1 MKKITLT
8 LIAISLFIVK
18 STKAQE
24 EELIAS
30 EPISSGCLSQ
40 TRGAEESALP
50 TIKLTKEGS
59 ILSVELLNYRSNCGT
74 TGFEVEKRMIGGNND
89 TPSVVISV
97 VPVIPAPMDCI
108 CPFNISYT
116 VRGLEKNKFY
126 LTCWWFDGQVEL
138 TEGEPLVLEYKT
150 EDVVI
155 DGLKYRLLKTS
166 HQAKLLY
173 QIPWNN
179 EAEIIQIP
187 SEVEYEGENYTVT
200 TIVEE
205 LFGSNNTIKKIIIP
219 KTIKNTEFGSLEEIP
234 SNPFSSC
241 LSLETIEVEEG
252 SPVFSSVDG
261 VLFSTDK
268 KTLIGYPAG
277 SPRESYTVPDG
288 VKTAKIA
295 AFFNSQH
302 LKKIVLT
309 NDMET
314 LGLSVFG
321 YGKNLEEVI
330 LSSNIKELPSYI
342 FRNCKKLN
350 SVFIPKGVTT
360 IASSAFEGCI
370 SLESIS
376 LPESVATIGT
386 AAFMGCTSLESA
398 TLSPNL
404 KVIPTA
410 MFRDCSKLAEVIIPF
425 GITTIGNGAF
435 AGCKAMRSFDLP
447 ESINYIDDY
456 AFRYLSD
463 LKDIYCHA
471 RTAPN
476 TSKNAFWNVDLPQ
489 VTLHV
494 PASSVDSYQSTSP
507 WNQFGAI
514 LPLETDIAT
523 WEVQT
528 GEVTSIQAGSPVDVT
543 KESSSIQLVYRNIPV
558 MKFDNITSISFKG
571 YNPGKEQVRHLKVW
585 LASGESGRYSEE
597 VCVFDDN
604 CSIPKGGTAEECI
617 PLLRLNFN
625 SPYEYH
631 SAERFYVRIEC
642 TGEAEEELLF
652 FECQNDDQ
660 PVATF
665 DVSAE
670 VKYFSGTLAD
680 QDGNPIGGAR
690 VSLYHYNY
698 ETETTEV
705 EYTAE
710 SDADGHYSVR
720 VEQSNISYLLTVS
733 APGFPRYQVDYIF
746 YLNANSYSYP
756 SPPSDITLFNKLDFK
771 AGQQAT
777 IILPVAPDPS
787 WGRYYRLDRR
797 ENIYDIIFERE
808 YEPQANVPYVIFPER
823 DFSIDLN
830 SYDLENLPEPGFVP
844 FPDNDM
850 YRPLGLHG
858 TYESCYA
865 YKETVPSWFASLLD
879 DTPDCIPETS
889 NSFAR
894 VGAFRAYL
902 LAADATQI
910 NCIFKGE
917 NDDTNLA
924 YRPMIEDDKVWKVGA
939 IVSGNP
945 VQWVQY
951 YYLDGDTIIDGK
963 TCKQMMRQRFVSPD
977 YAAANEIS
985 QENSLKYVGAWY
997 EENKKV
1003 YFYSATN
1010 KQMKMLYDFS
1020 LEDNG
1025 TFQMDGLTYVV
1036 GPRQTGGIEGF
1047 KGVYRDIK
1055 QVDGESIYRCA
1066 PWLEGVGVIYGSPR
1080 GNVFNVELAEPMWN
1094 LMACYVGD
1102 EVIYL
1107 NDALEDGATP
1117 EGAEARNR
1125 FDFTHTI
1132 KNQPKAP
1139 MRGEA
1144 EASIYGEYS
1153 ELQLSIHLDPLD
1165 DAYLVRITDE
1175 SGKAVYEKNI
1185 NAGTIVGLNIDISG
1199 YAKGRYTV
1207 TVENSRESFTGVF
1220 EAQMTGID
1228 LTPTLSKGEGVI
1240 YNLQG
1245 QRIRSLQKGLNI
1257 VNGRKVYVK

>member
-24 EELIAS
+24 EDLIAS

-59 ILSVELLNYRSNCGT
+59 ILSVDLLNYSSNCGT
-74 TGFEVEKRMIGGNND
+74 TGFEVENRMIGGNND

-376 LPESVATIGT
+376 LPESVATVGT

-471 RTAPN
+471 KTAPN
-476 TSKNAFWNVDLPQ
+476 TSKNAFWNVDLSH

-494 PASSVDSYQSTSP
+494 PEASIENYQSSSL

-514 LPLETDIAT
+514 VPLET
-523 WEVQT
+523 E
-528 GEVTSIQAGSPVDVT
+528 
-543 KESSSIQLVYRNIPV
+543 
-558 MKFDNITSISFKG
+558 M
-571 YNPGKEQVRHLKVW
+571 
-585 LASGESGRYSEE
+585 
-597 VCVFDDN
+597 
-604 CSIPKGGTAEECI
+604 
-617 PLLRLNFN
+617 
-625 SPYEYH
+625 
-631 SAERFYVRIEC
+631 
-642 TGEAEEELLF
+642 
-652 FECQNDDQ
+652 
-660 PVATF
+660 
-665 DVSAE
+665 
-670 VKYFSGTLAD
+670 
-680 QDGNPIGGAR
+680 
-690 VSLYHYNY
+690 
-698 ETETTEV
+698 
-705 EYTAE
+705 
-710 SDADGHYSVR
+710 
-720 VEQSNISYLLTVS
+720 
-733 APGFPRYQVDYIF
+733 
-746 YLNANSYSYP
+746 
-756 SPPSDITLFNKLDFK
+756 
-771 AGQQAT
+771 
-777 IILPVAPDPS
+777 
-787 WGRYYRLDRR
+787 
-797 ENIYDIIFERE
+797 
-808 YEPQANVPYVIFPER
+808 
-823 DFSIDLN
+823 
-830 SYDLENLPEPGFVP
+830 
-844 FPDNDM
+844 
-850 YRPLGLHG
+850 
-858 TYESCYA
+858 
-865 YKETVPSWFASLLD
+865 
-879 DTPDCIPETS
+879 
-889 NSFAR
+889 
-894 VGAFRAYL
+894 
-902 LAADATQI
+902 
-910 NCIFKGE
+910 
-917 NDDTNLA
+917 A

-939 IVSGNP
+939 LNSGNP

-1066 PWLEGVGVIYGSPR
+1066 PWLEGVGGIYGSPR

-1132 KNQPKAP
+1132 KNQPHSP
-1139 MRGEA
+1139 MRGAA
-1144 EASIYGEYS
+1144 EPSIYGEYN

-1165 DAYLVRITDE
+1165 DAYLVRITNE

-1185 NAGTIVGLNIDISG
+1185 NAGNIMGLNIDISS
-1199 YAKGRYTV
+1199 YARGRYTV
-1207 TVENSRESFTGVF
+1207 TVENSRESFTGMF
-1220 EAQMTGID
+1220 EAQMTGIC
-1228 LTPTLSKGEGVI
+1228 LTPTLTQGKGAI

-1245 QRIRSLQKGLNI
+1245 QRISSLQKGLNI

>member
-1 MKKITLT
+1 M
-8 LIAISLFIVK
+8 
-18 STKAQE
+18 
-24 EELIAS
+24 
-30 EPISSGCLSQ
+30 
-40 TRGAEESALP
+40 
-50 TIKLTKEGS
+50 
-59 ILSVELLNYRSNCGT
+59 SVDLLNYSSNCGT
-74 TGFEVEKRMIGGNND
+74 TGFEVENRMIGGNND

-187 SEVEYEGENYTVT
+187 SEVESEGENYTVT

-309 NDMET
+309 NDIET

-376 LPESVATIGT
+376 LPESVATVGT
-386 AAFMGCTSLESA
+386 AAFMGCTSLKRA
-398 TLSPNL
+398 ALSPNL
-404 KVIPTA
+404 KVIPLA
-410 MFRDCSKLAEVIIPF
+410 MFADCSNLAEVMIPF
-425 GITTIGNGAF
+425 GITTIGKNAF
-435 AGCKAMRSFDLP
+435 GGCKAMQSFDLP
-447 ESINYIDDY
+447 ESINYIDDF

-471 RTAPN
+471 KTAPN
-476 TSKNAFWNVDLPQ
+476 TSKNAFWNVDLSH

-494 PASSVDSYQSTSP
+494 PEASIENYQSSSL

-514 LPLETDIAT
+514 VPLET
-523 WEVQT
+523 E
-528 GEVTSIQAGSPVDVT
+528 
-543 KESSSIQLVYRNIPV
+543 
-558 MKFDNITSISFKG
+558 M
-571 YNPGKEQVRHLKVW
+571 
-585 LASGESGRYSEE
+585 
-597 VCVFDDN
+597 
-604 CSIPKGGTAEECI
+604 
-617 PLLRLNFN
+617 
-625 SPYEYH
+625 
-631 SAERFYVRIEC
+631 
-642 TGEAEEELLF
+642 
-652 FECQNDDQ
+652 
-660 PVATF
+660 
-665 DVSAE
+665 
-670 VKYFSGTLAD
+670 
-680 QDGNPIGGAR
+680 
-690 VSLYHYNY
+690 
-698 ETETTEV
+698 
-705 EYTAE
+705 
-710 SDADGHYSVR
+710 
-720 VEQSNISYLLTVS
+720 
-733 APGFPRYQVDYIF
+733 
-746 YLNANSYSYP
+746 
-756 SPPSDITLFNKLDFK
+756 
-771 AGQQAT
+771 
-777 IILPVAPDPS
+777 
-787 WGRYYRLDRR
+787 
-797 ENIYDIIFERE
+797 
-808 YEPQANVPYVIFPER
+808 
-823 DFSIDLN
+823 
-830 SYDLENLPEPGFVP
+830 
-844 FPDNDM
+844 
-850 YRPLGLHG
+850 
-858 TYESCYA
+858 
-865 YKETVPSWFASLLD
+865 
-879 DTPDCIPETS
+879 
-889 NSFAR
+889 
-894 VGAFRAYL
+894 
-902 LAADATQI
+902 
-910 NCIFKGE
+910 
-917 NDDTNLA
+917 A

-939 IVSGNP
+939 LNSGNP

-1066 PWLEGVGVIYGSPR
+1066 PWLEGVGGIYGSPR

-1132 KNQPKAP
+1132 KNQPHSP
-1139 MRGEA
+1139 MRGAA
-1144 EASIYGEYS
+1144 EPSIYGEYN

-1165 DAYLVRITDE
+1165 DAYLVRITNE

-1185 NAGTIVGLNIDISG
+1185 NAGNIMGLNIDISS
-1199 YAKGRYTV
+1199 YARGRYTV
-1207 TVENSRESFTGVF
+1207 TVENSRESFTGMF
-1220 EAQMTGID
+1220 EAQMTGIG
-1228 LTPTLSKGEGVI
+1228 LTPILSQGKGVI

-1245 QRIRSLQKGLNI
+1245 QRISSLQKGLNI

>member
-24 EELIAS
+24 EDLIAS
-30 EPISSGCLSQ
+30 EPISSGCLPQ

-59 ILSVELLNYRSNCGT
+59 ILSVDLLNYSSNCGT
-74 TGFEVEKRMIGGNND
+74 TGFEVENRMIGGNND

-150 EDVVI
+150 KDVVI

-288 VKTAKIA
+288 VKTEKLA

-309 NDMET
+309 NDIET

-376 LPESVATIGT
+376 LPESVATVGT
-386 AAFMGCTSLESA
+386 AAFMGCTSLKRA
-398 TLSPNL
+398 ALSPNL
-404 KVIPTA
+404 KVIPLA
-410 MFRDCSKLAEVIIPF
+410 MFADCSNLAEVMIPF
-425 GITTIGNGAF
+425 GITTIGRNAF
-435 AGCKAMRSFDLP
+435 GGCKAMQSFDLP
-447 ESINYIDDY
+447 ESINYIDDF
-456 AFRYLSD
+456 AFRYLSN

-471 RTAPN
+471 TTVPN
-476 TSKNAFWNVDLPQ
+476 TTKFTFGDVDLPQ

-514 LPLETDIAT
+514 VPLET
-523 WEVQT
+523 E
-528 GEVTSIQAGSPVDVT
+528 
-543 KESSSIQLVYRNIPV
+543 
-558 MKFDNITSISFKG
+558 M
-571 YNPGKEQVRHLKVW
+571 
-585 LASGESGRYSEE
+585 
-597 VCVFDDN
+597 
-604 CSIPKGGTAEECI
+604 
-617 PLLRLNFN
+617 
-625 SPYEYH
+625 
-631 SAERFYVRIEC
+631 
-642 TGEAEEELLF
+642 
-652 FECQNDDQ
+652 
-660 PVATF
+660 
-665 DVSAE
+665 
-670 VKYFSGTLAD
+670 
-680 QDGNPIGGAR
+680 
-690 VSLYHYNY
+690 
-698 ETETTEV
+698 
-705 EYTAE
+705 
-710 SDADGHYSVR
+710 
-720 VEQSNISYLLTVS
+720 
-733 APGFPRYQVDYIF
+733 
-746 YLNANSYSYP
+746 
-756 SPPSDITLFNKLDFK
+756 
-771 AGQQAT
+771 
-777 IILPVAPDPS
+777 
-787 WGRYYRLDRR
+787 
-797 ENIYDIIFERE
+797 
-808 YEPQANVPYVIFPER
+808 
-823 DFSIDLN
+823 
-830 SYDLENLPEPGFVP
+830 
-844 FPDNDM
+844 
-850 YRPLGLHG
+850 
-858 TYESCYA
+858 
-865 YKETVPSWFASLLD
+865 
-879 DTPDCIPETS
+879 
-889 NSFAR
+889 
-894 VGAFRAYL
+894 
-902 LAADATQI
+902 
-910 NCIFKGE
+910 
-917 NDDTNLA
+917 A

-939 IVSGNP
+939 LNSGNP

-1132 KNQPKAP
+1132 KNQPHSP
-1139 MRGEA
+1139 MRGAA
-1144 EASIYGEYS
+1144 EPSIYGEYS

-1165 DAYLVRITDE
+1165 DAYLVRITNE

-1185 NAGTIVGLNIDISG
+1185 NAGNIMGLNIDISS
-1199 YAKGRYTV
+1199 YARGRYTV
-1207 TVENSRESFTGVF
+1207 TVENSRESFTGMF
-1220 EAQMTGID
+1220 EAQMTGIG
-1228 LTPTLSKGEGVI
+1228 LTPTLTQGKGVI

-1245 QRIRSLQKGLNI
+1245 QRISSLQKGLNI

>member
-24 EELIAS
+24 EDLIAS
-30 EPISSGCLSQ
+30 EPISSGCLPQ

-59 ILSVELLNYRSNCGT
+59 ILSVDLLNYSSNCGT
-74 TGFEVEKRMIGGNND
+74 TGFEVENRMIGGNND

-376 LPESVATIGT
+376 LPESVATVGT

-471 RTAPN
+471 KTAPN
-476 TSKNAFWNVDLPQ
+476 TSKNAFWNVDLSQ

-494 PASSVDSYQSTSP
+494 PEASIENYQSSSP

-514 LPLETDIAT
+514 VPLET
-523 WEVQT
+523 E
-528 GEVTSIQAGSPVDVT
+528 
-543 KESSSIQLVYRNIPV
+543 
-558 MKFDNITSISFKG
+558 M
-571 YNPGKEQVRHLKVW
+571 
-585 LASGESGRYSEE
+585 
-597 VCVFDDN
+597 
-604 CSIPKGGTAEECI
+604 
-617 PLLRLNFN
+617 
-625 SPYEYH
+625 
-631 SAERFYVRIEC
+631 
-642 TGEAEEELLF
+642 
-652 FECQNDDQ
+652 
-660 PVATF
+660 
-665 DVSAE
+665 
-670 VKYFSGTLAD
+670 
-680 QDGNPIGGAR
+680 
-690 VSLYHYNY
+690 
-698 ETETTEV
+698 
-705 EYTAE
+705 
-710 SDADGHYSVR
+710 
-720 VEQSNISYLLTVS
+720 
-733 APGFPRYQVDYIF
+733 
-746 YLNANSYSYP
+746 
-756 SPPSDITLFNKLDFK
+756 
-771 AGQQAT
+771 
-777 IILPVAPDPS
+777 
-787 WGRYYRLDRR
+787 
-797 ENIYDIIFERE
+797 
-808 YEPQANVPYVIFPER
+808 
-823 DFSIDLN
+823 
-830 SYDLENLPEPGFVP
+830 
-844 FPDNDM
+844 
-850 YRPLGLHG
+850 
-858 TYESCYA
+858 
-865 YKETVPSWFASLLD
+865 
-879 DTPDCIPETS
+879 
-889 NSFAR
+889 
-894 VGAFRAYL
+894 
-902 LAADATQI
+902 
-910 NCIFKGE
+910 
-917 NDDTNLA
+917 A

-939 IVSGNP
+939 LNSGNP

-1066 PWLEGVGVIYGSPR
+1066 PWLEGVGGIYGSPR

-1132 KNQPKAP
+1132 KNQPHSP
-1139 MRGEA
+1139 MRGAA
-1144 EASIYGEYS
+1144 EPSIYGEYN

-1165 DAYLVRITDE
+1165 DAYLVRITNE

-1185 NAGTIVGLNIDISG
+1185 NAGNIMGLNIDISS
-1199 YAKGRYTV
+1199 YARGRYTV
-1207 TVENSRESFTGVF
+1207 TVENSRESFTGMF
-1220 EAQMTGID
+1220 EAQMTGIG
-1228 LTPTLSKGEGVI
+1228 LTPTLTQGKGVI

-1245 QRIRSLQKGLNI
+1245 QRISSLQKGLNI

>member
-24 EELIAS
+24 EDLIAS

-59 ILSVELLNYRSNCGT
+59 ILSVDLLNYSSNCGT
-74 TGFEVEKRMIGGNND
+74 TGFEVENRMIGGNND

-376 LPESVATIGT
+376 LPESVATVGT

-471 RTAPN
+471 KTAPN
-476 TSKNAFWNVDLPQ
+476 TSKNAFWNVDLSH

-494 PASSVDSYQSTSP
+494 PEASIENYQSSSL

-514 LPLETDIAT
+514 VPLET
-523 WEVQT
+523 E
-528 GEVTSIQAGSPVDVT
+528 
-543 KESSSIQLVYRNIPV
+543 
-558 MKFDNITSISFKG
+558 M
-571 YNPGKEQVRHLKVW
+571 
-585 LASGESGRYSEE
+585 
-597 VCVFDDN
+597 
-604 CSIPKGGTAEECI
+604 
-617 PLLRLNFN
+617 
-625 SPYEYH
+625 
-631 SAERFYVRIEC
+631 
-642 TGEAEEELLF
+642 
-652 FECQNDDQ
+652 
-660 PVATF
+660 
-665 DVSAE
+665 
-670 VKYFSGTLAD
+670 
-680 QDGNPIGGAR
+680 
-690 VSLYHYNY
+690 
-698 ETETTEV
+698 
-705 EYTAE
+705 
-710 SDADGHYSVR
+710 
-720 VEQSNISYLLTVS
+720 
-733 APGFPRYQVDYIF
+733 
-746 YLNANSYSYP
+746 
-756 SPPSDITLFNKLDFK
+756 
-771 AGQQAT
+771 
-777 IILPVAPDPS
+777 
-787 WGRYYRLDRR
+787 
-797 ENIYDIIFERE
+797 
-808 YEPQANVPYVIFPER
+808 
-823 DFSIDLN
+823 
-830 SYDLENLPEPGFVP
+830 
-844 FPDNDM
+844 
-850 YRPLGLHG
+850 
-858 TYESCYA
+858 
-865 YKETVPSWFASLLD
+865 
-879 DTPDCIPETS
+879 
-889 NSFAR
+889 
-894 VGAFRAYL
+894 
-902 LAADATQI
+902 
-910 NCIFKGE
+910 
-917 NDDTNLA
+917 A

-939 IVSGNP
+939 LNSGNP

-1132 KNQPKAP
+1132 KNQPHSP
-1139 MRGEA
+1139 MRGAA
-1144 EASIYGEYS
+1144 EPSIYGEYN

-1165 DAYLVRITDE
+1165 DAYLVRITNE

-1185 NAGTIVGLNIDISG
+1185 NAGNIMGLNIDISS
-1199 YAKGRYTV
+1199 YARGRYTV
-1207 TVENSRESFTGVF
+1207 TVENSRESFTGMF
-1220 EAQMTGID
+1220 EAQMTGIG
-1228 LTPTLSKGEGVI
+1228 LTPTLTQGKGVI

-1245 QRIRSLQKGLNI
+1245 QQISSLQKGLNI

>member
-24 EELIAS
+24 EDLIAS

-59 ILSVELLNYRSNCGT
+59 ILSVDLLNYSSNCGT
-74 TGFEVEKRMIGGNND
+74 TGFEVENRMIGGNND

-376 LPESVATIGT
+376 LPESVATVGT

-471 RTAPN
+471 KTAPN
-476 TSKNAFWNVDLPQ
+476 TSKNAFWNVDLSQ

-514 LPLETDIAT
+514 VPLET
-523 WEVQT
+523 E
-528 GEVTSIQAGSPVDVT
+528 
-543 KESSSIQLVYRNIPV
+543 
-558 MKFDNITSISFKG
+558 M
-571 YNPGKEQVRHLKVW
+571 
-585 LASGESGRYSEE
+585 
-597 VCVFDDN
+597 
-604 CSIPKGGTAEECI
+604 
-617 PLLRLNFN
+617 
-625 SPYEYH
+625 
-631 SAERFYVRIEC
+631 
-642 TGEAEEELLF
+642 
-652 FECQNDDQ
+652 
-660 PVATF
+660 
-665 DVSAE
+665 
-670 VKYFSGTLAD
+670 
-680 QDGNPIGGAR
+680 
-690 VSLYHYNY
+690 
-698 ETETTEV
+698 
-705 EYTAE
+705 
-710 SDADGHYSVR
+710 
-720 VEQSNISYLLTVS
+720 
-733 APGFPRYQVDYIF
+733 
-746 YLNANSYSYP
+746 
-756 SPPSDITLFNKLDFK
+756 
-771 AGQQAT
+771 
-777 IILPVAPDPS
+777 
-787 WGRYYRLDRR
+787 
-797 ENIYDIIFERE
+797 
-808 YEPQANVPYVIFPER
+808 
-823 DFSIDLN
+823 
-830 SYDLENLPEPGFVP
+830 
-844 FPDNDM
+844 
-850 YRPLGLHG
+850 
-858 TYESCYA
+858 
-865 YKETVPSWFASLLD
+865 
-879 DTPDCIPETS
+879 
-889 NSFAR
+889 
-894 VGAFRAYL
+894 
-902 LAADATQI
+902 
-910 NCIFKGE
+910 
-917 NDDTNLA
+917 A

-939 IVSGNP
+939 LNSGNP

-1066 PWLEGVGVIYGSPR
+1066 PWLEGVGGIYGSPR

-1132 KNQPKAP
+1132 KNQPHSP
-1139 MRGEA
+1139 MRGAA
-1144 EASIYGEYS
+1144 EPSIYGEYN

-1165 DAYLVRITDE
+1165 DAYLVRITNE

-1185 NAGTIVGLNIDISG
+1185 NAGNIMGLNIDISS
-1199 YAKGRYTV
+1199 YARGRYTV
-1207 TVENSRESFTGVF
+1207 TVENSRESFTGMF
-1220 EAQMTGID
+1220 EAQMTGIG
-1228 LTPTLSKGEGVI
+1228 LTPTLTQGKGVI

-1245 QRIRSLQKGLNI
+1245 QRISSLQKGLNI

>member
-24 EELIAS
+24 EDLIAS
-30 EPISSGCLSQ
+30 EPISSGCLPQ

-59 ILSVELLNYRSNCGT
+59 ILSVDLLNYSSNCGT
-74 TGFEVEKRMIGGNND
+74 TGFEVENRMIGGNND

-97 VPVIPAPMDCI
+97 VPVIPAPMACI

-150 EDVVI
+150 ENVVI
-155 DGLKYRLLKTS
+155 DGLKYQLLKTS

-187 SEVEYEGENYTVT
+187 SEVEYEGEKYTVT

-234 SNPFSSC
+234 NNPFSSC

-252 SPVFSSVDG
+252 NPVISSVDG
-261 VLFSTDK
+261 VLFSNDK
-268 KTLIGYPAG
+268 TTLIAYPTG
-277 SPRESYTVPDG
+277 SPQESYTVPDG
-288 VKTAKIA
+288 VKTVKTA

-302 LKKIVLT
+302 LKKIVLP

-314 LGLSVFG
+314 LGYSVFANS
-321 YGKNLEEVI
+321 KNLEEVI
-330 LSSNIKELPSYI
+330 LSSNIQELPSYL
-342 FRNCKKLN
+342 FNDCKKLK
-350 SVFIPKGVTT
+350 SVVIPKGVVT
-360 IASSAFEGCI
+360 IGYYAFEGCI

-376 LPESVATIGT
+376 LPESVN
-386 AAFMGCTSLESA
+386 F
-398 TLSPNL
+398 
-404 KVIPTA
+404 
-410 MFRDCSKLAEVIIPF
+410 
-425 GITTIGNGAF
+425 
-435 AGCKAMRSFDLP
+435 
-447 ESINYIDDY
+447 IDKY
-456 AFRYLSD
+456 AFIYLSR

-471 RTAPN
+471 TTVPN
-476 TSKNAFWNVDLPQ
+476 TTQYAFVDVDLPH
-489 VTLHV
+489 VILHV
-494 PASSVDSYQSTSP
+494 PGASVDNYQSTSP

-514 LPLETDIAT
+514 VPLETDIAT

-543 KESSSIQLVYRNIPV
+543 KESSSIQLVYRNIPL
-558 MKFDNITSISFKG
+558 MSLDNITGISFNG

-597 VCVFDDN
+597 VCVFDDD
-604 CSIPKGGTAEECI
+604 CSIPRGGTAEECI

-642 TGEAEEELLF
+642 TGEAEDEPLF
-652 FECQNDDQ
+652 FGCQNDDQ

-670 VKYFSGTLAD
+670 VKYFFGTLAD

-710 SDADGHYSVR
+710 SDADGHFSVR

-746 YLNANSYSYP
+746 YLNAESYFYP
-756 SPPSDITLFNKLDFK
+756 IPPSDITMFNKLDFK

-777 IILPVAPDPS
+777 IILPEAPDPS
-787 WGRYYRLDRR
+787 WGRYFRLDRR

-808 YEPQANVPYVIFPER
+808 YEPQANVPYVIFPAR
-823 DFSIDLN
+823 DFSIDLS

-858 TYESCYA
+858 TYKSCYA
-865 YKETVPSWFASLLD
+865 YKETVPSWCASLLD

-889 NSFAR
+889 TSLTR

-902 LAADATQI
+902 LVSDPTKI
-910 NCIFKGE
+910 NCIFTG
-917 NDDTNLA
+917 DYGDIDIA

-939 IVSGNP
+939 GNSNP
-945 VQWVQY
+945 VQWVLY
-951 YYLDGDTIIDGK
+951 YYLDGDTIINGK
-963 TCKQMMRQRFVSPD
+963 ICKQMMCQQYVSPD
-977 YAAANEIS
+977 HPNDGIIP
-985 QENSLKYVGAWY
+985 QENSLSYVGAWY
-997 EENKKV
+997 EENKQV
-1003 YFYSATN
+1003 YLYDTTN
-1010 KQMKMLYDFS
+1010 NQFKLMYDFS

-1025 TFQMDGLTYVV
+1025 IFMADGLPFVV
-1036 GPRQTGGIEGF
+1036 GPRQTGVIEGF
-1047 KGVYRDIK
+1047 KGVYRD
-1055 QVDGESIYRCA
+1055 VWLEPYGGSFYSV
-1066 PWLEGVGVIYGSPR
+1066 PWLEGVGGTERPTTNIYLGYVDP
-1080 GNVFNVELAEPMWN
+1080 LWN

-1139 MRGEA
+1139 MRGAA
-1144 EASIYGEYS
+1144 EPSIYGEYN

-1185 NAGTIVGLNIDISG
+1185 NAGTIVGLNIDISS
-1199 YAKGRYTV
+1199 YARGCYTV
-1207 TVENSRESFTGVF
+1207 TVENSQETFTGVF
-1220 EAQMTGID
+1220 DAQMTGIG
-1228 LTPTLSKGEGVI
+1228 LTPILSQGKGVI

-1245 QRIRSLQKGLNI
+1245 QRISSLQKGLNI

>member
-24 EELIAS
+24 EDLIAS

-59 ILSVELLNYRSNCGT
+59 ILSVDLLNYSSNCGT
-74 TGFEVEKRMIGGNND
+74 TGFEVENRMIGGNND

-309 NDMET
+309 NDIET

-376 LPESVATIGT
+376 LPESVATVGT
-386 AAFMGCTSLESA
+386 AAFMGCTSLKRA
-398 TLSPNL
+398 ALSPNL
-404 KVIPTA
+404 KVIPLA
-410 MFRDCSKLAEVIIPF
+410 MFRDCSNLSEVIIPF

-471 RTAPN
+471 KTAPN
-476 TSKNAFWNVDLPQ
+476 TSKNAFWNVDLSH

-494 PASSVDSYQSTSP
+494 PEASIENYQSSSL

-514 LPLETDIAT
+514 VPLET
-523 WEVQT
+523 E
-528 GEVTSIQAGSPVDVT
+528 
-543 KESSSIQLVYRNIPV
+543 
-558 MKFDNITSISFKG
+558 M
-571 YNPGKEQVRHLKVW
+571 
-585 LASGESGRYSEE
+585 
-597 VCVFDDN
+597 
-604 CSIPKGGTAEECI
+604 
-617 PLLRLNFN
+617 
-625 SPYEYH
+625 
-631 SAERFYVRIEC
+631 
-642 TGEAEEELLF
+642 
-652 FECQNDDQ
+652 
-660 PVATF
+660 
-665 DVSAE
+665 
-670 VKYFSGTLAD
+670 
-680 QDGNPIGGAR
+680 
-690 VSLYHYNY
+690 
-698 ETETTEV
+698 
-705 EYTAE
+705 
-710 SDADGHYSVR
+710 
-720 VEQSNISYLLTVS
+720 
-733 APGFPRYQVDYIF
+733 
-746 YLNANSYSYP
+746 
-756 SPPSDITLFNKLDFK
+756 
-771 AGQQAT
+771 
-777 IILPVAPDPS
+777 
-787 WGRYYRLDRR
+787 
-797 ENIYDIIFERE
+797 
-808 YEPQANVPYVIFPER
+808 
-823 DFSIDLN
+823 
-830 SYDLENLPEPGFVP
+830 
-844 FPDNDM
+844 
-850 YRPLGLHG
+850 
-858 TYESCYA
+858 
-865 YKETVPSWFASLLD
+865 
-879 DTPDCIPETS
+879 
-889 NSFAR
+889 
-894 VGAFRAYL
+894 
-902 LAADATQI
+902 
-910 NCIFKGE
+910 
-917 NDDTNLA
+917 A

-939 IVSGNP
+939 LNSGNP

-1132 KNQPKAP
+1132 KNQPHSP
-1139 MRGEA
+1139 MRGAA
-1144 EASIYGEYS
+1144 EPSIYGEYN

-1165 DAYLVRITDE
+1165 DAYLVRITNE

-1185 NAGTIVGLNIDISG
+1185 NAGNIMGLNIDISS
-1199 YAKGRYTV
+1199 YARGRYTV
-1207 TVENSRESFTGVF
+1207 TVENSRESFTGMF
-1220 EAQMTGID
+1220 EAQMTGIG
-1228 LTPTLSKGEGVI
+1228 LTPTLTQGKGVI

-1245 QRIRSLQKGLNI
+1245 QQISSLQKGLNI

>member
-24 EELIAS
+24 EDLIAS
-30 EPISSGCLSQ
+30 EPISSGCLPQ

-59 ILSVELLNYRSNCGT
+59 ILSVDLLNYSSNCGT
-74 TGFEVEKRMIGGNND
+74 TGFEVENRMIGGNND

-205 LFGSNNTIKKIIIP
+205 LFGSSNTIKKIIIP

-309 NDMET
+309 NDIET

-376 LPESVATIGT
+376 LPESVATVGT
-386 AAFMGCTSLESA
+386 AAFMGCTSLKRA
-398 TLSPNL
+398 ALSPNL
-404 KVIPTA
+404 KVIPLA
-410 MFRDCSKLAEVIIPF
+410 MFRDCSNLSEIKIPF

-471 RTAPN
+471 KTAPN
-476 TSKNAFWNVDLPQ
+476 TSKNAFWNVDLSQ

-494 PASSVDSYQSTSP
+494 PEASIENYQSSSP

-514 LPLETDIAT
+514 VPLET
-523 WEVQT
+523 E
-528 GEVTSIQAGSPVDVT
+528 
-543 KESSSIQLVYRNIPV
+543 
-558 MKFDNITSISFKG
+558 M
-571 YNPGKEQVRHLKVW
+571 
-585 LASGESGRYSEE
+585 
-597 VCVFDDN
+597 
-604 CSIPKGGTAEECI
+604 
-617 PLLRLNFN
+617 
-625 SPYEYH
+625 
-631 SAERFYVRIEC
+631 
-642 TGEAEEELLF
+642 
-652 FECQNDDQ
+652 
-660 PVATF
+660 
-665 DVSAE
+665 
-670 VKYFSGTLAD
+670 
-680 QDGNPIGGAR
+680 
-690 VSLYHYNY
+690 
-698 ETETTEV
+698 
-705 EYTAE
+705 
-710 SDADGHYSVR
+710 
-720 VEQSNISYLLTVS
+720 
-733 APGFPRYQVDYIF
+733 
-746 YLNANSYSYP
+746 
-756 SPPSDITLFNKLDFK
+756 
-771 AGQQAT
+771 
-777 IILPVAPDPS
+777 
-787 WGRYYRLDRR
+787 
-797 ENIYDIIFERE
+797 
-808 YEPQANVPYVIFPER
+808 
-823 DFSIDLN
+823 
-830 SYDLENLPEPGFVP
+830 
-844 FPDNDM
+844 
-850 YRPLGLHG
+850 
-858 TYESCYA
+858 
-865 YKETVPSWFASLLD
+865 
-879 DTPDCIPETS
+879 
-889 NSFAR
+889 
-894 VGAFRAYL
+894 
-902 LAADATQI
+902 
-910 NCIFKGE
+910 
-917 NDDTNLA
+917 A

-939 IVSGNP
+939 LNSGNP

-1175 SGKAVYEKNI
+1175 SGKCVYEKNI

-1220 EAQMTGID
+1220 EAQMTGIG

-1245 QRIRSLQKGLNI
+1245 QRISSLQKGLNI

>member
-24 EELIAS
+24 EDLIAS

-59 ILSVELLNYRSNCGT
+59 ILSVDLLNYSSNCGT
-74 TGFEVEKRMIGGNND
+74 TGFEVENRMIGGNND

-376 LPESVATIGT
+376 LPESVATVGT

-471 RTAPN
+471 KTAPN
-476 TSKNAFWNVDLPQ
+476 TSKNAFWNVDLSH

-494 PASSVDSYQSTSP
+494 PEASIENYQSSSL

-514 LPLETDIAT
+514 VPLET
-523 WEVQT
+523 E
-528 GEVTSIQAGSPVDVT
+528 
-543 KESSSIQLVYRNIPV
+543 
-558 MKFDNITSISFKG
+558 M
-571 YNPGKEQVRHLKVW
+571 
-585 LASGESGRYSEE
+585 
-597 VCVFDDN
+597 
-604 CSIPKGGTAEECI
+604 
-617 PLLRLNFN
+617 
-625 SPYEYH
+625 
-631 SAERFYVRIEC
+631 
-642 TGEAEEELLF
+642 
-652 FECQNDDQ
+652 
-660 PVATF
+660 
-665 DVSAE
+665 
-670 VKYFSGTLAD
+670 
-680 QDGNPIGGAR
+680 
-690 VSLYHYNY
+690 
-698 ETETTEV
+698 
-705 EYTAE
+705 
-710 SDADGHYSVR
+710 
-720 VEQSNISYLLTVS
+720 
-733 APGFPRYQVDYIF
+733 
-746 YLNANSYSYP
+746 
-756 SPPSDITLFNKLDFK
+756 
-771 AGQQAT
+771 
-777 IILPVAPDPS
+777 
-787 WGRYYRLDRR
+787 
-797 ENIYDIIFERE
+797 
-808 YEPQANVPYVIFPER
+808 
-823 DFSIDLN
+823 
-830 SYDLENLPEPGFVP
+830 
-844 FPDNDM
+844 
-850 YRPLGLHG
+850 
-858 TYESCYA
+858 
-865 YKETVPSWFASLLD
+865 
-879 DTPDCIPETS
+879 
-889 NSFAR
+889 
-894 VGAFRAYL
+894 
-902 LAADATQI
+902 
-910 NCIFKGE
+910 
-917 NDDTNLA
+917 A

-939 IVSGNP
+939 LNSGNP

-1066 PWLEGVGVIYGSPR
+1066 PWLEGVGGIYGSPR

-1175 SGKAVYEKNI
+1175 SGKCVYEKNI
-1185 NAGTIVGLNIDISG
+1185 NAGTIVGLNIDISS

-1207 TVENSRESFTGVF
+1207 TVENSQETFTGVF
-1220 EAQMTGID
+1220 EAQMTGIG
-1228 LTPTLSKGEGVI
+1228 LTPTLSQGKGAI

-1245 QRIRSLQKGLNI
+1245 QRISTLQKGLNI
-1257 VNGRKVYVK
+1257 VNGRKVAIK

>member
-1 MKKITLT
+1 ML
-8 LIAISLFIVK
+8 AS
-18 STKAQE
+18 AQTV
-24 EELIAS
+24 S
-30 EPISSGCLSQ
+30 DVQNSGCMRETRSAASQ
-40 TRGAEESALP
+40 WVP
-50 TIKLTKEGS
+50 TIVLTKEGS
-59 ILSVELLNYRSNCGT
+59 TLSVQLLNYVSNCCTDNFNVTSNISGSSD
-74 TGFEVEKRMIGGNND
+74 GGSYPVFIN
-89 TPSVVISV
+89 V
-97 VPVIPAPMDCI
+97 VPVVEYECDCN
-108 CPFNISYT
+108 CPFNVSFT
-116 VRGLEKNKFY
+116 VHDLEPNSFY
-126 LTCWWFDGQVEL
+126 LDCWWYDGQVEL

-187 SEVEYEGENYTVT
+187 SEVESEGENYTVT

-309 NDMET
+309 NDIET

-376 LPESVATIGT
+376 LPESVATVGT
-386 AAFMGCTSLESA
+386 AAFMGCTSLKRA
-398 TLSPNL
+398 ALSPNL
-404 KVIPTA
+404 KVIPLA
-410 MFRDCSKLAEVIIPF
+410 MFADCSNLAEVMIPF
-425 GITTIGNGAF
+425 GITTIGKNAF
-435 AGCKAMRSFDLP
+435 GGCKAMQSFDLP
-447 ESINYIDDY
+447 ESINYIDDF

-471 RTAPN
+471 KTAPN
-476 TSKNAFWNVDLPQ
+476 TSKNAFWNVDLSH

-494 PASSVDSYQSTSP
+494 PEASIENYQSSSL

-514 LPLETDIAT
+514 VPLET
-523 WEVQT
+523 E
-528 GEVTSIQAGSPVDVT
+528 
-543 KESSSIQLVYRNIPV
+543 
-558 MKFDNITSISFKG
+558 M
-571 YNPGKEQVRHLKVW
+571 
-585 LASGESGRYSEE
+585 
-597 VCVFDDN
+597 
-604 CSIPKGGTAEECI
+604 
-617 PLLRLNFN
+617 
-625 SPYEYH
+625 
-631 SAERFYVRIEC
+631 
-642 TGEAEEELLF
+642 
-652 FECQNDDQ
+652 
-660 PVATF
+660 
-665 DVSAE
+665 
-670 VKYFSGTLAD
+670 
-680 QDGNPIGGAR
+680 
-690 VSLYHYNY
+690 
-698 ETETTEV
+698 
-705 EYTAE
+705 
-710 SDADGHYSVR
+710 
-720 VEQSNISYLLTVS
+720 
-733 APGFPRYQVDYIF
+733 
-746 YLNANSYSYP
+746 
-756 SPPSDITLFNKLDFK
+756 
-771 AGQQAT
+771 
-777 IILPVAPDPS
+777 
-787 WGRYYRLDRR
+787 
-797 ENIYDIIFERE
+797 
-808 YEPQANVPYVIFPER
+808 
-823 DFSIDLN
+823 
-830 SYDLENLPEPGFVP
+830 
-844 FPDNDM
+844 
-850 YRPLGLHG
+850 
-858 TYESCYA
+858 
-865 YKETVPSWFASLLD
+865 
-879 DTPDCIPETS
+879 
-889 NSFAR
+889 
-894 VGAFRAYL
+894 
-902 LAADATQI
+902 
-910 NCIFKGE
+910 
-917 NDDTNLA
+917 A

-939 IVSGNP
+939 LNSGNP

-1066 PWLEGVGVIYGSPR
+1066 PWLEGVGGIYGSPR

-1132 KNQPKAP
+1132 KNQPHSP
-1139 MRGEA
+1139 MRGAA
-1144 EASIYGEYS
+1144 EPSIYGEYN

-1165 DAYLVRITDE
+1165 DAYLVRITNE

-1185 NAGTIVGLNIDISG
+1185 NAGNIMGLNIDISS
-1199 YAKGRYTV
+1199 YARGRYTV
-1207 TVENSRESFTGVF
+1207 TVENSRESFTGMF
-1220 EAQMTGID
+1220 EAQMTGIG
-1228 LTPTLSKGEGVI
+1228 LTPILSQGKGVI

-1245 QRIRSLQKGLNI
+1245 QRISSLQKGLNI

>member
-24 EELIAS
+24 EDLIAS

-59 ILSVELLNYRSNCGT
+59 ILSVDLLNYSSNCGT
-74 TGFEVEKRMIGGNND
+74 TGFEVENRMIGGNND

-376 LPESVATIGT
+376 LPESVATVGT

-471 RTAPN
+471 KTAPN
-476 TSKNAFWNVDLPQ
+476 TSKNAFWNVDLSQ

-514 LPLETDIAT
+514 VPLET
-523 WEVQT
+523 E
-528 GEVTSIQAGSPVDVT
+528 
-543 KESSSIQLVYRNIPV
+543 
-558 MKFDNITSISFKG
+558 M
-571 YNPGKEQVRHLKVW
+571 
-585 LASGESGRYSEE
+585 
-597 VCVFDDN
+597 
-604 CSIPKGGTAEECI
+604 
-617 PLLRLNFN
+617 
-625 SPYEYH
+625 
-631 SAERFYVRIEC
+631 
-642 TGEAEEELLF
+642 
-652 FECQNDDQ
+652 
-660 PVATF
+660 
-665 DVSAE
+665 
-670 VKYFSGTLAD
+670 
-680 QDGNPIGGAR
+680 
-690 VSLYHYNY
+690 
-698 ETETTEV
+698 
-705 EYTAE
+705 
-710 SDADGHYSVR
+710 
-720 VEQSNISYLLTVS
+720 
-733 APGFPRYQVDYIF
+733 
-746 YLNANSYSYP
+746 
-756 SPPSDITLFNKLDFK
+756 
-771 AGQQAT
+771 
-777 IILPVAPDPS
+777 
-787 WGRYYRLDRR
+787 
-797 ENIYDIIFERE
+797 
-808 YEPQANVPYVIFPER
+808 
-823 DFSIDLN
+823 
-830 SYDLENLPEPGFVP
+830 
-844 FPDNDM
+844 
-850 YRPLGLHG
+850 
-858 TYESCYA
+858 
-865 YKETVPSWFASLLD
+865 
-879 DTPDCIPETS
+879 
-889 NSFAR
+889 
-894 VGAFRAYL
+894 
-902 LAADATQI
+902 
-910 NCIFKGE
+910 
-917 NDDTNLA
+917 A

-1066 PWLEGVGVIYGSPR
+1066 PWLEGVGGIYGSPR

-1132 KNQPKAP
+1132 KNQPHSP
-1139 MRGEA
+1139 MRGAA
-1144 EASIYGEYS
+1144 EPSIYGEYN

-1165 DAYLVRITDE
+1165 DAYLVRITNE

-1185 NAGTIVGLNIDISG
+1185 NAGNIMGLNIDISS
-1199 YAKGRYTV
+1199 YARGRYTV

-1220 EAQMTGID
+1220 EAQMTGIG
-1228 LTPTLSKGEGVI
+1228 LTPILSQGKGVI

-1245 QRIRSLQKGLNI
+1245 QRISSLQKGLNI

>member
-24 EELIAS
+24 EDLIAS

-59 ILSVELLNYRSNCGT
+59 ILSVDLLNYSSNCGT
-74 TGFEVEKRMIGGNND
+74 TGFEVENRMIGGNND
-89 TPSVVISV
+89 TPSVVINV

-376 LPESVATIGT
+376 LPESVATVGT

-471 RTAPN
+471 KTAPN
-476 TSKNAFWNVDLPQ
+476 TSKNAFWNVDLSH

-514 LPLETDIAT
+514 VPLET
-523 WEVQT
+523 E
-528 GEVTSIQAGSPVDVT
+528 
-543 KESSSIQLVYRNIPV
+543 
-558 MKFDNITSISFKG
+558 M
-571 YNPGKEQVRHLKVW
+571 
-585 LASGESGRYSEE
+585 
-597 VCVFDDN
+597 
-604 CSIPKGGTAEECI
+604 
-617 PLLRLNFN
+617 
-625 SPYEYH
+625 
-631 SAERFYVRIEC
+631 
-642 TGEAEEELLF
+642 
-652 FECQNDDQ
+652 
-660 PVATF
+660 
-665 DVSAE
+665 
-670 VKYFSGTLAD
+670 
-680 QDGNPIGGAR
+680 
-690 VSLYHYNY
+690 
-698 ETETTEV
+698 
-705 EYTAE
+705 
-710 SDADGHYSVR
+710 
-720 VEQSNISYLLTVS
+720 
-733 APGFPRYQVDYIF
+733 
-746 YLNANSYSYP
+746 
-756 SPPSDITLFNKLDFK
+756 
-771 AGQQAT
+771 
-777 IILPVAPDPS
+777 
-787 WGRYYRLDRR
+787 
-797 ENIYDIIFERE
+797 
-808 YEPQANVPYVIFPER
+808 
-823 DFSIDLN
+823 
-830 SYDLENLPEPGFVP
+830 
-844 FPDNDM
+844 
-850 YRPLGLHG
+850 
-858 TYESCYA
+858 
-865 YKETVPSWFASLLD
+865 
-879 DTPDCIPETS
+879 
-889 NSFAR
+889 
-894 VGAFRAYL
+894 
-902 LAADATQI
+902 
-910 NCIFKGE
+910 
-917 NDDTNLA
+917 A

-1132 KNQPKAP
+1132 KNQPHSP
-1139 MRGEA
+1139 MRGAA
-1144 EASIYGEYS
+1144 EPSIYGEYN

-1165 DAYLVRITDE
+1165 DAYLVRITNE

-1185 NAGTIVGLNIDISG
+1185 NAGNIMGLNIDISS
-1199 YAKGRYTV
+1199 YARGRYTV
-1207 TVENSRESFTGVF
+1207 TVENSRESFTGMF
-1220 EAQMTGID
+1220 EAQMTGIG
-1228 LTPTLSKGEGVI
+1228 LTPTLTQGKGVI

-1245 QRIRSLQKGLNI
+1245 QRISSLQKGLNI

>member
-1 MKKITLT
+1 MKKITFA
-8 LIAISLFIVK
+8 LITILLFGVK
-18 STKAQE
+18 TIKAQE
-24 EELIAS
+24 EELSAS
-30 EPISSGCLSQ
+30 EPISSGCVSQ
-40 TRGAEESALP
+40 SRGAEESTLP

-74 TGFEVEKRMIGGNND
+74 TGFEVENRMIGGNND

-97 VPVIPAPMDCI
+97 VPVVPAAMDCI

-314 LGLSVFG
+314 LGFSVFANS
-321 YGKNLEEVI
+321 KSLEEVI
-330 LSSNIKELPSYI
+330 LSSNIKELPNYL
-342 FRNCKKLN
+342 FKN
-350 SVFIPKGVTT
+350 SKTLKSVVIPKGATT
-360 IASSAFEGCI
+360 IGSSAFEECI
-370 SLESIS
+370 SLESIT
-376 LPESVATIGT
+376 LPESVATVGT
-386 AAFMGCTSLESA
+386 AAFYGCTSLKSA
-398 TLSPNL
+398 ALSPNL
-404 KVIPTA
+404 KVISPS
-410 MFRDCSKLAEVIIPF
+410 MFRECRNLAKVMMPF
-425 GITTIGNGAF
+425 GITAIGSGAF
-435 AGCKAMRSFDLP
+435 YGCGAIQSLDLP
-447 ESINYIDDY
+447 ESINYIGDF
-456 AFRYLSD
+456 AFRYLSK

-471 RTAPN
+471 TTVPN
-476 TSKNAFWNVDLPQ
+476 TTKFTFGDVDLSQ

-514 LPLETDIAT
+514 VPLET
-523 WEVQT
+523 E
-528 GEVTSIQAGSPVDVT
+528 
-543 KESSSIQLVYRNIPV
+543 
-558 MKFDNITSISFKG
+558 M
-571 YNPGKEQVRHLKVW
+571 
-585 LASGESGRYSEE
+585 
-597 VCVFDDN
+597 
-604 CSIPKGGTAEECI
+604 
-617 PLLRLNFN
+617 
-625 SPYEYH
+625 
-631 SAERFYVRIEC
+631 
-642 TGEAEEELLF
+642 
-652 FECQNDDQ
+652 
-660 PVATF
+660 
-665 DVSAE
+665 
-670 VKYFSGTLAD
+670 
-680 QDGNPIGGAR
+680 
-690 VSLYHYNY
+690 
-698 ETETTEV
+698 
-705 EYTAE
+705 
-710 SDADGHYSVR
+710 
-720 VEQSNISYLLTVS
+720 
-733 APGFPRYQVDYIF
+733 
-746 YLNANSYSYP
+746 
-756 SPPSDITLFNKLDFK
+756 
-771 AGQQAT
+771 
-777 IILPVAPDPS
+777 
-787 WGRYYRLDRR
+787 
-797 ENIYDIIFERE
+797 
-808 YEPQANVPYVIFPER
+808 
-823 DFSIDLN
+823 
-830 SYDLENLPEPGFVP
+830 
-844 FPDNDM
+844 
-850 YRPLGLHG
+850 
-858 TYESCYA
+858 
-865 YKETVPSWFASLLD
+865 
-879 DTPDCIPETS
+879 
-889 NSFAR
+889 
-894 VGAFRAYL
+894 
-902 LAADATQI
+902 
-910 NCIFKGE
+910 
-917 NDDTNLA
+917 A

-939 IVSGNP
+939 LNSGNP

-1066 PWLEGVGVIYGSPR
+1066 PWLEGVGGIYGSPR

-1117 EGAEARNR
+1117 EAAGARNR

-1132 KNQPKAP
+1132 KTKPKAP
-1139 MRGEA
+1139 RRSED
-1144 EASIYGEYS
+1144 ERSVYGEYDK
-1153 ELQLSIHLDPLD
+1153 LQLGINLNLLAD
-1165 DAYLVRITDE
+1165 DYVVRITDD
-1175 SGKAVYEKNI
+1175 SGNVIYEKAV
-1185 NAGTIVGLNIDISG
+1185 NASTIVGLNIDISG
-1199 YAKGRYTV
+1199 YAKGHYTV
-1207 TVENSRESFTGVF
+1207 TVENSQETFTGEF
-1220 EAQMTGID
+1220 DTLPTGIEE
-1228 LTPTLSKGEGVI
+1228 TTKIIEATSPHI

-1245 QRIRSLQKGLNI
+1245 QRISTLQKGLNI
-1257 VNGRKVYVK
+1257 VIGRKVAIK

>member
-24 EELIAS
+24 EDLIAS

-59 ILSVELLNYRSNCGT
+59 ILSVDLLNYSSNCGT
-74 TGFEVEKRMIGGNND
+74 TGFEVENRMIGGNND
-89 TPSVVISV
+89 TPSVVINV

-376 LPESVATIGT
+376 LPESVATVGT

-471 RTAPN
+471 KTAPN
-476 TSKNAFWNVDLPQ
+476 TSKNAFWNVDLSH

-514 LPLETDIAT
+514 VPLET
-523 WEVQT
+523 E
-528 GEVTSIQAGSPVDVT
+528 
-543 KESSSIQLVYRNIPV
+543 
-558 MKFDNITSISFKG
+558 M
-571 YNPGKEQVRHLKVW
+571 
-585 LASGESGRYSEE
+585 
-597 VCVFDDN
+597 
-604 CSIPKGGTAEECI
+604 
-617 PLLRLNFN
+617 
-625 SPYEYH
+625 
-631 SAERFYVRIEC
+631 
-642 TGEAEEELLF
+642 
-652 FECQNDDQ
+652 
-660 PVATF
+660 
-665 DVSAE
+665 
-670 VKYFSGTLAD
+670 
-680 QDGNPIGGAR
+680 
-690 VSLYHYNY
+690 
-698 ETETTEV
+698 
-705 EYTAE
+705 
-710 SDADGHYSVR
+710 
-720 VEQSNISYLLTVS
+720 
-733 APGFPRYQVDYIF
+733 
-746 YLNANSYSYP
+746 
-756 SPPSDITLFNKLDFK
+756 
-771 AGQQAT
+771 
-777 IILPVAPDPS
+777 
-787 WGRYYRLDRR
+787 
-797 ENIYDIIFERE
+797 
-808 YEPQANVPYVIFPER
+808 
-823 DFSIDLN
+823 
-830 SYDLENLPEPGFVP
+830 
-844 FPDNDM
+844 
-850 YRPLGLHG
+850 
-858 TYESCYA
+858 
-865 YKETVPSWFASLLD
+865 
-879 DTPDCIPETS
+879 
-889 NSFAR
+889 
-894 VGAFRAYL
+894 
-902 LAADATQI
+902 
-910 NCIFKGE
+910 
-917 NDDTNLA
+917 A

-1132 KNQPKAP
+1132 KNQPHSP

-1165 DAYLVRITDE
+1165 DAYLVRITNE

-1185 NAGTIVGLNIDISG
+1185 NAGNIMGLNIDISS
-1199 YAKGRYTV
+1199 YARGRYTV
-1207 TVENSRESFTGVF
+1207 TVENSRESFTGMF
-1220 EAQMTGID
+1220 EAQMTGIG
-1228 LTPTLSKGEGVI
+1228 LTPTLTQGKGVI

-1245 QRIRSLQKGLNI
+1245 QRISSLQKGLNI

>member
-24 EELIAS
+24 EDLIAS

-59 ILSVELLNYRSNCGT
+59 ILSVDLLNYSSNCGT
-74 TGFEVEKRMIGGNND
+74 TGFEVENRMIGGNND

-155 DGLKYRLLKTS
+155 DGLKYGLLKTS

-376 LPESVATIGT
+376 LPESVATVGT

-471 RTAPN
+471 KTAPN
-476 TSKNAFWNVDLPQ
+476 TSKNAFWNVDLSH

-494 PASSVDSYQSTSP
+494 PEASIENYQSSSL

-514 LPLETDIAT
+514 VPLET
-523 WEVQT
+523 E
-528 GEVTSIQAGSPVDVT
+528 
-543 KESSSIQLVYRNIPV
+543 
-558 MKFDNITSISFKG
+558 M
-571 YNPGKEQVRHLKVW
+571 
-585 LASGESGRYSEE
+585 
-597 VCVFDDN
+597 
-604 CSIPKGGTAEECI
+604 
-617 PLLRLNFN
+617 
-625 SPYEYH
+625 
-631 SAERFYVRIEC
+631 
-642 TGEAEEELLF
+642 
-652 FECQNDDQ
+652 
-660 PVATF
+660 
-665 DVSAE
+665 
-670 VKYFSGTLAD
+670 
-680 QDGNPIGGAR
+680 
-690 VSLYHYNY
+690 
-698 ETETTEV
+698 
-705 EYTAE
+705 
-710 SDADGHYSVR
+710 
-720 VEQSNISYLLTVS
+720 
-733 APGFPRYQVDYIF
+733 
-746 YLNANSYSYP
+746 
-756 SPPSDITLFNKLDFK
+756 
-771 AGQQAT
+771 
-777 IILPVAPDPS
+777 
-787 WGRYYRLDRR
+787 
-797 ENIYDIIFERE
+797 
-808 YEPQANVPYVIFPER
+808 
-823 DFSIDLN
+823 
-830 SYDLENLPEPGFVP
+830 
-844 FPDNDM
+844 
-850 YRPLGLHG
+850 
-858 TYESCYA
+858 
-865 YKETVPSWFASLLD
+865 
-879 DTPDCIPETS
+879 
-889 NSFAR
+889 
-894 VGAFRAYL
+894 
-902 LAADATQI
+902 
-910 NCIFKGE
+910 
-917 NDDTNLA
+917 A

-939 IVSGNP
+939 LNSGNP

-1066 PWLEGVGVIYGSPR
+1066 PWLEGVGGIYGSPR

-1132 KNQPKAP
+1132 KNQPHSP
-1139 MRGEA
+1139 MRGAA
-1144 EASIYGEYS
+1144 EPSIYGEYN

-1165 DAYLVRITDE
+1165 DAYLVRITNE

-1185 NAGTIVGLNIDISG
+1185 NAGNIMGLNIDISS
-1199 YAKGRYTV
+1199 YARGRYTV
-1207 TVENSRESFTGVF
+1207 TVENSRESFTGMF
-1220 EAQMTGID
+1220 EAQMTGIG
-1228 LTPTLSKGEGVI
+1228 LTPTLTQGKGVI

-1245 QRIRSLQKGLNI
+1245 QRISSLQKGLNI

>member
-24 EELIAS
+24 EDLIAS

-59 ILSVELLNYRSNCGT
+59 ILSVDLLNYSSNCGT
-74 TGFEVEKRMIGGNND
+74 TGFEVENRMIGGNND

-376 LPESVATIGT
+376 LPESVATVGT

-471 RTAPN
+471 KTAPN
-476 TSKNAFWNVDLPQ
+476 TSKNAFWNVDLSQ

-514 LPLETDIAT
+514 VPLET
-523 WEVQT
+523 E
-528 GEVTSIQAGSPVDVT
+528 
-543 KESSSIQLVYRNIPV
+543 
-558 MKFDNITSISFKG
+558 M
-571 YNPGKEQVRHLKVW
+571 
-585 LASGESGRYSEE
+585 
-597 VCVFDDN
+597 
-604 CSIPKGGTAEECI
+604 
-617 PLLRLNFN
+617 
-625 SPYEYH
+625 
-631 SAERFYVRIEC
+631 
-642 TGEAEEELLF
+642 
-652 FECQNDDQ
+652 
-660 PVATF
+660 
-665 DVSAE
+665 
-670 VKYFSGTLAD
+670 
-680 QDGNPIGGAR
+680 
-690 VSLYHYNY
+690 
-698 ETETTEV
+698 
-705 EYTAE
+705 
-710 SDADGHYSVR
+710 
-720 VEQSNISYLLTVS
+720 
-733 APGFPRYQVDYIF
+733 
-746 YLNANSYSYP
+746 
-756 SPPSDITLFNKLDFK
+756 
-771 AGQQAT
+771 
-777 IILPVAPDPS
+777 
-787 WGRYYRLDRR
+787 
-797 ENIYDIIFERE
+797 
-808 YEPQANVPYVIFPER
+808 
-823 DFSIDLN
+823 
-830 SYDLENLPEPGFVP
+830 
-844 FPDNDM
+844 
-850 YRPLGLHG
+850 
-858 TYESCYA
+858 
-865 YKETVPSWFASLLD
+865 
-879 DTPDCIPETS
+879 
-889 NSFAR
+889 
-894 VGAFRAYL
+894 
-902 LAADATQI
+902 
-910 NCIFKGE
+910 
-917 NDDTNLA
+917 A

-939 IVSGNP
+939 LNSGNP

-1066 PWLEGVGVIYGSPR
+1066 PWLEGVGGIYGSPR

-1132 KNQPKAP
+1132 KNQPHSP
-1139 MRGEA
+1139 MRGAA
-1144 EASIYGEYS
+1144 EPSIYGEYN

-1165 DAYLVRITDE
+1165 DAYLVRITNE

-1185 NAGTIVGLNIDISG
+1185 NAGNIMGLNIDISS
-1199 YAKGRYTV
+1199 YARGRYTV

-1220 EAQMTGID
+1220 EAQMTGIG
-1228 LTPTLSKGEGVI
+1228 LTPTLTQGKGVI

-1245 QRIRSLQKGLNI
+1245 QRISSLQKGLNI

>member
-24 EELIAS
+24 EDLIAS
-30 EPISSGCLSQ
+30 EPISSGCLPQ

-59 ILSVELLNYRSNCGT
+59 ILSVDLLNYSSNCGT
-74 TGFEVEKRMIGGNND
+74 TGFEVENRMIGGNND

-187 SEVEYEGENYTVT
+187 SEVESEGENYTVT

-309 NDMET
+309 NDIET

-376 LPESVATIGT
+376 LPESVATVGT
-386 AAFMGCTSLESA
+386 AAFMGCTSLKRA
-398 TLSPNL
+398 ALSPNL
-404 KVIPTA
+404 KVIPLA
-410 MFRDCSKLAEVIIPF
+410 MFADCSNLAEVMIPF
-425 GITTIGNGAF
+425 GITTIGKNAF
-435 AGCKAMRSFDLP
+435 GGCKAMQSFDLP
-447 ESINYIDDY
+447 ESINYIDDF

-471 RTAPN
+471 KTAPN
-476 TSKNAFWNVDLPQ
+476 TSKNAFWNVDLSH

-494 PASSVDSYQSTSP
+494 PEASIENYQSSSL

-514 LPLETDIAT
+514 VPLET
-523 WEVQT
+523 E
-528 GEVTSIQAGSPVDVT
+528 
-543 KESSSIQLVYRNIPV
+543 
-558 MKFDNITSISFKG
+558 M
-571 YNPGKEQVRHLKVW
+571 
-585 LASGESGRYSEE
+585 
-597 VCVFDDN
+597 
-604 CSIPKGGTAEECI
+604 
-617 PLLRLNFN
+617 
-625 SPYEYH
+625 
-631 SAERFYVRIEC
+631 
-642 TGEAEEELLF
+642 
-652 FECQNDDQ
+652 
-660 PVATF
+660 
-665 DVSAE
+665 
-670 VKYFSGTLAD
+670 
-680 QDGNPIGGAR
+680 
-690 VSLYHYNY
+690 
-698 ETETTEV
+698 
-705 EYTAE
+705 
-710 SDADGHYSVR
+710 
-720 VEQSNISYLLTVS
+720 
-733 APGFPRYQVDYIF
+733 
-746 YLNANSYSYP
+746 
-756 SPPSDITLFNKLDFK
+756 
-771 AGQQAT
+771 
-777 IILPVAPDPS
+777 
-787 WGRYYRLDRR
+787 
-797 ENIYDIIFERE
+797 
-808 YEPQANVPYVIFPER
+808 
-823 DFSIDLN
+823 
-830 SYDLENLPEPGFVP
+830 
-844 FPDNDM
+844 
-850 YRPLGLHG
+850 
-858 TYESCYA
+858 
-865 YKETVPSWFASLLD
+865 
-879 DTPDCIPETS
+879 
-889 NSFAR
+889 
-894 VGAFRAYL
+894 
-902 LAADATQI
+902 
-910 NCIFKGE
+910 
-917 NDDTNLA
+917 A

-939 IVSGNP
+939 LNSGNP

-1066 PWLEGVGVIYGSPR
+1066 PWLEGVGGIYGSPR

-1094 LMACYVGD
+1094 LMACYAGD

-1132 KNQPKAP
+1132 KNQPHSP
-1139 MRGEA
+1139 MRGAA
-1144 EASIYGEYS
+1144 EPSIYGEYN

-1165 DAYLVRITDE
+1165 DAYLVRITNE

-1185 NAGTIVGLNIDISG
+1185 NAGNIMGLNIDISS
-1199 YAKGRYTV
+1199 YARGRYTV
-1207 TVENSRESFTGVF
+1207 TVENSRESFTGMF
-1220 EAQMTGID
+1220 EAQMTGIG
-1228 LTPTLSKGEGVI
+1228 LTPILSQGKGVI

-1245 QRIRSLQKGLNI
+1245 QRISSLQKGLNI

>member
-24 EELIAS
+24 EDLIAS
-30 EPISSGCLSQ
+30 EPISSGCLPQ

-74 TGFEVEKRMIGGNND
+74 TGFEVENRMIGGNND

-309 NDMET
+309 NDLET

-376 LPESVATIGT
+376 LPESVATVGT

-435 AGCKAMRSFDLP
+435 AGCEAMQSFDLP
-447 ESINYIDDY
+447 ESINYIDDF
-456 AFRYLSD
+456 AFRYLSN

-471 RTAPN
+471 TTVPN
-476 TSKNAFWNVDLPQ
+476 TTKFTFGDVDLPQ

-514 LPLETDIAT
+514 VPLET
-523 WEVQT
+523 E
-528 GEVTSIQAGSPVDVT
+528 
-543 KESSSIQLVYRNIPV
+543 
-558 MKFDNITSISFKG
+558 M
-571 YNPGKEQVRHLKVW
+571 
-585 LASGESGRYSEE
+585 
-597 VCVFDDN
+597 
-604 CSIPKGGTAEECI
+604 
-617 PLLRLNFN
+617 
-625 SPYEYH
+625 
-631 SAERFYVRIEC
+631 
-642 TGEAEEELLF
+642 
-652 FECQNDDQ
+652 
-660 PVATF
+660 
-665 DVSAE
+665 
-670 VKYFSGTLAD
+670 
-680 QDGNPIGGAR
+680 
-690 VSLYHYNY
+690 
-698 ETETTEV
+698 
-705 EYTAE
+705 
-710 SDADGHYSVR
+710 
-720 VEQSNISYLLTVS
+720 
-733 APGFPRYQVDYIF
+733 
-746 YLNANSYSYP
+746 
-756 SPPSDITLFNKLDFK
+756 
-771 AGQQAT
+771 
-777 IILPVAPDPS
+777 
-787 WGRYYRLDRR
+787 
-797 ENIYDIIFERE
+797 
-808 YEPQANVPYVIFPER
+808 
-823 DFSIDLN
+823 
-830 SYDLENLPEPGFVP
+830 
-844 FPDNDM
+844 
-850 YRPLGLHG
+850 
-858 TYESCYA
+858 
-865 YKETVPSWFASLLD
+865 
-879 DTPDCIPETS
+879 
-889 NSFAR
+889 
-894 VGAFRAYL
+894 
-902 LAADATQI
+902 
-910 NCIFKGE
+910 
-917 NDDTNLA
+917 A

-997 EENKKV
+997 EENKQV
-1003 YFYSATN
+1003 YFYDLTN
-1010 KQMKMLYDFS
+1010 KQFKLLYDFS

-1036 GPRQTGGIEGF
+1036 GPRQTGGIVGF

-1066 PWLEGVGVIYGSPR
+1066 PWLEGVGGIYGSPR
-1080 GNVFNVELAEPMWN
+1080 GNVFNVELAESMWN

-1144 EASIYGEYS
+1144 DASIYGEYS

-1175 SGKAVYEKNI
+1175 SGKCVYEKNI
-1185 NAGTIVGLNIDISG
+1185 NAGTIVGLNIDISS

-1207 TVENSRESFTGVF
+1207 TVENSQETFTGVF
-1220 EAQMTGID
+1220 EAQMTGIG
-1228 LTPTLSKGEGVI
+1228 LTPTLSQGKGAI

-1245 QRIRSLQKGLNI
+1245 QRISTLQKGLNI

>member
-1 MKKITLT
+1 MKKIKLT

-24 EELIAS
+24 EDLIAS
-30 EPISSGCLSQ
+30 EPISSGCLPQ

-74 TGFEVEKRMIGGNND
+74 TGFEVENRMIGGNND

-309 NDMET
+309 NDLET

-376 LPESVATIGT
+376 LPESVATVGT

-435 AGCKAMRSFDLP
+435 AGCEAMQSFDLP
-447 ESINYIDDY
+447 ESINYIDDF
-456 AFRYLSD
+456 AFRYLSN

-471 RTAPN
+471 TTVPN
-476 TSKNAFWNVDLPQ
+476 TTKFTFGDVDLPQ

-514 LPLETDIAT
+514 VPLET
-523 WEVQT
+523 E
-528 GEVTSIQAGSPVDVT
+528 
-543 KESSSIQLVYRNIPV
+543 
-558 MKFDNITSISFKG
+558 M
-571 YNPGKEQVRHLKVW
+571 
-585 LASGESGRYSEE
+585 
-597 VCVFDDN
+597 
-604 CSIPKGGTAEECI
+604 
-617 PLLRLNFN
+617 
-625 SPYEYH
+625 
-631 SAERFYVRIEC
+631 
-642 TGEAEEELLF
+642 
-652 FECQNDDQ
+652 
-660 PVATF
+660 
-665 DVSAE
+665 
-670 VKYFSGTLAD
+670 
-680 QDGNPIGGAR
+680 
-690 VSLYHYNY
+690 
-698 ETETTEV
+698 
-705 EYTAE
+705 
-710 SDADGHYSVR
+710 
-720 VEQSNISYLLTVS
+720 
-733 APGFPRYQVDYIF
+733 
-746 YLNANSYSYP
+746 
-756 SPPSDITLFNKLDFK
+756 
-771 AGQQAT
+771 
-777 IILPVAPDPS
+777 
-787 WGRYYRLDRR
+787 
-797 ENIYDIIFERE
+797 
-808 YEPQANVPYVIFPER
+808 
-823 DFSIDLN
+823 
-830 SYDLENLPEPGFVP
+830 
-844 FPDNDM
+844 
-850 YRPLGLHG
+850 
-858 TYESCYA
+858 
-865 YKETVPSWFASLLD
+865 
-879 DTPDCIPETS
+879 
-889 NSFAR
+889 
-894 VGAFRAYL
+894 
-902 LAADATQI
+902 
-910 NCIFKGE
+910 
-917 NDDTNLA
+917 A

-997 EENKKV
+997 EENKQV
-1003 YFYSATN
+1003 YFYDLTN
-1010 KQMKMLYDFS
+1010 KQFKLLYDFS

-1036 GPRQTGGIEGF
+1036 GPRQTGGIVGF

-1066 PWLEGVGVIYGSPR
+1066 PWLEGVGGIYGSPR

-1144 EASIYGEYS
+1144 DASIYGEYS

-1175 SGKAVYEKNI
+1175 SGKCVYEKNI
-1185 NAGTIVGLNIDISG
+1185 NAGTIVGLNIDISS

-1207 TVENSRESFTGVF
+1207 TVENSQETFTGVF
-1220 EAQMTGID
+1220 EAQMTGIG
-1228 LTPTLSKGEGVI
+1228 LTPTLSQGKGAI

-1245 QRIRSLQKGLNI
+1245 QRISTLQKGLNI

>member
-24 EELIAS
+24 EDLIAS

-59 ILSVELLNYRSNCGT
+59 ILSVDLLNYSSNCGT
-74 TGFEVEKRMIGGNND
+74 TGFEVENKKLGGSNG

-376 LPESVATIGT
+376 LPESVATVGT

-471 RTAPN
+471 KTAPN
-476 TSKNAFWNVDLPQ
+476 TSKNAFWNVDLSQ

-514 LPLETDIAT
+514 VPLET
-523 WEVQT
+523 E
-528 GEVTSIQAGSPVDVT
+528 
-543 KESSSIQLVYRNIPV
+543 
-558 MKFDNITSISFKG
+558 M
-571 YNPGKEQVRHLKVW
+571 
-585 LASGESGRYSEE
+585 
-597 VCVFDDN
+597 
-604 CSIPKGGTAEECI
+604 
-617 PLLRLNFN
+617 
-625 SPYEYH
+625 
-631 SAERFYVRIEC
+631 
-642 TGEAEEELLF
+642 
-652 FECQNDDQ
+652 
-660 PVATF
+660 
-665 DVSAE
+665 
-670 VKYFSGTLAD
+670 
-680 QDGNPIGGAR
+680 
-690 VSLYHYNY
+690 
-698 ETETTEV
+698 
-705 EYTAE
+705 
-710 SDADGHYSVR
+710 
-720 VEQSNISYLLTVS
+720 
-733 APGFPRYQVDYIF
+733 
-746 YLNANSYSYP
+746 
-756 SPPSDITLFNKLDFK
+756 
-771 AGQQAT
+771 
-777 IILPVAPDPS
+777 
-787 WGRYYRLDRR
+787 
-797 ENIYDIIFERE
+797 
-808 YEPQANVPYVIFPER
+808 
-823 DFSIDLN
+823 
-830 SYDLENLPEPGFVP
+830 
-844 FPDNDM
+844 
-850 YRPLGLHG
+850 
-858 TYESCYA
+858 
-865 YKETVPSWFASLLD
+865 
-879 DTPDCIPETS
+879 
-889 NSFAR
+889 
-894 VGAFRAYL
+894 
-902 LAADATQI
+902 
-910 NCIFKGE
+910 
-917 NDDTNLA
+917 A

-1107 NDALEDGATP
+1107 NDEYEDGATP
-1117 EGAEARNR
+1117 ESAEARNR

-1132 KNQPKAP
+1132 KNQPHSP
-1139 MRGEA
+1139 MRGAA
-1144 EASIYGEYS
+1144 EPSIYGEYS

-1165 DAYLVRITDE
+1165 DAYLVRITNE

-1185 NAGTIVGLNIDISG
+1185 NASTIVGLNIDISS
-1199 YAKGRYTV
+1199 YARGRYTV

-1220 EAQMTGID
+1220 EAQMTGIG
-1228 LTPTLSKGEGVI
+1228 LTPTLTQGKGAI

-1245 QRIRSLQKGLNI
+1245 QRISTLQKGLNI

>member
-24 EELIAS
+24 EDLIAS
-30 EPISSGCLSQ
+30 EPISSGCLPQ

-59 ILSVELLNYRSNCGT
+59 ILSVDLLNYSSNCGT
-74 TGFEVEKRMIGGNND
+74 TGFEVENKKLGGSNG

-97 VPVIPAPMDCI
+97 VPVVPYEMDCI

-376 LPESVATIGT
+376 LPESVATVGT

-471 RTAPN
+471 KTAPN
-476 TSKNAFWNVDLPQ
+476 TSKNAFWNVDLSQ

-514 LPLETDIAT
+514 VPLET
-523 WEVQT
+523 E
-528 GEVTSIQAGSPVDVT
+528 
-543 KESSSIQLVYRNIPV
+543 
-558 MKFDNITSISFKG
+558 M
-571 YNPGKEQVRHLKVW
+571 
-585 LASGESGRYSEE
+585 
-597 VCVFDDN
+597 
-604 CSIPKGGTAEECI
+604 
-617 PLLRLNFN
+617 
-625 SPYEYH
+625 
-631 SAERFYVRIEC
+631 
-642 TGEAEEELLF
+642 
-652 FECQNDDQ
+652 
-660 PVATF
+660 
-665 DVSAE
+665 
-670 VKYFSGTLAD
+670 
-680 QDGNPIGGAR
+680 
-690 VSLYHYNY
+690 
-698 ETETTEV
+698 
-705 EYTAE
+705 
-710 SDADGHYSVR
+710 
-720 VEQSNISYLLTVS
+720 
-733 APGFPRYQVDYIF
+733 
-746 YLNANSYSYP
+746 
-756 SPPSDITLFNKLDFK
+756 
-771 AGQQAT
+771 
-777 IILPVAPDPS
+777 
-787 WGRYYRLDRR
+787 
-797 ENIYDIIFERE
+797 
-808 YEPQANVPYVIFPER
+808 
-823 DFSIDLN
+823 
-830 SYDLENLPEPGFVP
+830 
-844 FPDNDM
+844 
-850 YRPLGLHG
+850 
-858 TYESCYA
+858 
-865 YKETVPSWFASLLD
+865 
-879 DTPDCIPETS
+879 
-889 NSFAR
+889 
-894 VGAFRAYL
+894 
-902 LAADATQI
+902 
-910 NCIFKGE
+910 
-917 NDDTNLA
+917 A

-1020 LEDNG
+1020 LEENG

-1066 PWLEGVGVIYGSPR
+1066 PWLEGVGGIYGSPR

-1185 NAGTIVGLNIDISG
+1185 NASTIVGLNIDISS

-1220 EAQMTGID
+1220 EAQMTGIG

-1257 VNGRKVYVK
+1257 VNGQKVYVK

>member
-24 EELIAS
+24 EDLIAS

-59 ILSVELLNYRSNCGT
+59 ILSVDLLNYSSNCGT
-74 TGFEVEKRMIGGNND
+74 TGFEVENRMIGGNND

-309 NDMET
+309 NDIET

-376 LPESVATIGT
+376 LPESVATVGT

-471 RTAPN
+471 KTAPN
-476 TSKNAFWNVDLPQ
+476 TSKNAFWNVDLSQ

-514 LPLETDIAT
+514 VPLET
-523 WEVQT
+523 E
-528 GEVTSIQAGSPVDVT
+528 
-543 KESSSIQLVYRNIPV
+543 
-558 MKFDNITSISFKG
+558 M
-571 YNPGKEQVRHLKVW
+571 
-585 LASGESGRYSEE
+585 
-597 VCVFDDN
+597 
-604 CSIPKGGTAEECI
+604 
-617 PLLRLNFN
+617 
-625 SPYEYH
+625 
-631 SAERFYVRIEC
+631 
-642 TGEAEEELLF
+642 
-652 FECQNDDQ
+652 
-660 PVATF
+660 
-665 DVSAE
+665 
-670 VKYFSGTLAD
+670 
-680 QDGNPIGGAR
+680 
-690 VSLYHYNY
+690 
-698 ETETTEV
+698 
-705 EYTAE
+705 
-710 SDADGHYSVR
+710 
-720 VEQSNISYLLTVS
+720 
-733 APGFPRYQVDYIF
+733 
-746 YLNANSYSYP
+746 
-756 SPPSDITLFNKLDFK
+756 
-771 AGQQAT
+771 
-777 IILPVAPDPS
+777 
-787 WGRYYRLDRR
+787 
-797 ENIYDIIFERE
+797 
-808 YEPQANVPYVIFPER
+808 
-823 DFSIDLN
+823 
-830 SYDLENLPEPGFVP
+830 
-844 FPDNDM
+844 
-850 YRPLGLHG
+850 
-858 TYESCYA
+858 
-865 YKETVPSWFASLLD
+865 
-879 DTPDCIPETS
+879 
-889 NSFAR
+889 
-894 VGAFRAYL
+894 
-902 LAADATQI
+902 
-910 NCIFKGE
+910 
-917 NDDTNLA
+917 A

-1132 KNQPKAP
+1132 KNQPHSP
-1139 MRGEA
+1139 MRGAA
-1144 EASIYGEYS
+1144 EPSIYGEYN

-1165 DAYLVRITDE
+1165 DAYLVRITNE

-1185 NAGTIVGLNIDISG
+1185 NAGNIMGLNIDISS
-1199 YAKGRYTV
+1199 YARGRYTV
-1207 TVENSRESFTGVF
+1207 TVENSRESFTGMF
-1220 EAQMTGID
+1220 EAQMTGIG
-1228 LTPTLSKGEGVI
+1228 LTPTLTQGKGVI

-1245 QRIRSLQKGLNI
+1245 QRISSLQKGLNI
-1257 VNGRKVYVK
+1257 VNGRKVDVK

>member
-24 EELIAS
+24 EDLIAS
-30 EPISSGCLSQ
+30 EPISSGCLPQ

-59 ILSVELLNYRSNCGT
+59 ILSVDLLNYSSNCGT
-74 TGFEVEKRMIGGNND
+74 TGFEVENRMIGGNND

-187 SEVEYEGENYTVT
+187 SEVESEGENYTVT

-309 NDMET
+309 NDIET

-376 LPESVATIGT
+376 LPESVATVGT
-386 AAFMGCTSLESA
+386 AAFMGCTSLKRA
-398 TLSPNL
+398 ALSPNL
-404 KVIPTA
+404 KVIPLA
-410 MFRDCSKLAEVIIPF
+410 MFADCSNLAEVMIPF
-425 GITTIGNGAF
+425 GITTIGKNAF
-435 AGCKAMRSFDLP
+435 GGCKAMQSFDLP
-447 ESINYIDDY
+447 ESINYIDDF

-471 RTAPN
+471 KTAPN
-476 TSKNAFWNVDLPQ
+476 TSKNAFWNVDLSH

-494 PASSVDSYQSTSP
+494 PEASIENYQSSSL

-514 LPLETDIAT
+514 VPLET
-523 WEVQT
+523 E
-528 GEVTSIQAGSPVDVT
+528 
-543 KESSSIQLVYRNIPV
+543 
-558 MKFDNITSISFKG
+558 M
-571 YNPGKEQVRHLKVW
+571 
-585 LASGESGRYSEE
+585 
-597 VCVFDDN
+597 
-604 CSIPKGGTAEECI
+604 
-617 PLLRLNFN
+617 
-625 SPYEYH
+625 
-631 SAERFYVRIEC
+631 
-642 TGEAEEELLF
+642 
-652 FECQNDDQ
+652 
-660 PVATF
+660 
-665 DVSAE
+665 
-670 VKYFSGTLAD
+670 
-680 QDGNPIGGAR
+680 
-690 VSLYHYNY
+690 
-698 ETETTEV
+698 
-705 EYTAE
+705 
-710 SDADGHYSVR
+710 
-720 VEQSNISYLLTVS
+720 
-733 APGFPRYQVDYIF
+733 
-746 YLNANSYSYP
+746 
-756 SPPSDITLFNKLDFK
+756 
-771 AGQQAT
+771 
-777 IILPVAPDPS
+777 
-787 WGRYYRLDRR
+787 
-797 ENIYDIIFERE
+797 
-808 YEPQANVPYVIFPER
+808 
-823 DFSIDLN
+823 
-830 SYDLENLPEPGFVP
+830 
-844 FPDNDM
+844 
-850 YRPLGLHG
+850 
-858 TYESCYA
+858 
-865 YKETVPSWFASLLD
+865 
-879 DTPDCIPETS
+879 
-889 NSFAR
+889 
-894 VGAFRAYL
+894 
-902 LAADATQI
+902 
-910 NCIFKGE
+910 
-917 NDDTNLA
+917 A

-939 IVSGNP
+939 LNSGNP

-1066 PWLEGVGVIYGSPR
+1066 PWLEGVGGIYGSPR

-1132 KNQPKAP
+1132 KNQPHSP
-1139 MRGEA
+1139 MRGAA
-1144 EASIYGEYS
+1144 EPSIYGEYN

-1165 DAYLVRITDE
+1165 DAYLVRITNE

-1185 NAGTIVGLNIDISG
+1185 NAGNIMGLNIDISS
-1199 YAKGRYTV
+1199 YARGRYTV
-1207 TVENSRESFTGVF
+1207 TVENSRESFTGMF
-1220 EAQMTGID
+1220 EAQMTGIG
-1228 LTPTLSKGEGVI
+1228 LTPILSQGKGVI

-1245 QRIRSLQKGLNI
+1245 QRISSLQKGLNI